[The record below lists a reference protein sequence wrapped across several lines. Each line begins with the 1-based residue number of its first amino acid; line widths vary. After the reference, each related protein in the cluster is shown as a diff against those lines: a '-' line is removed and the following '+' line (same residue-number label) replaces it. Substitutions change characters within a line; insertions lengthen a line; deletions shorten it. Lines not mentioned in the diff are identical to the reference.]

1 MYVLSPHN
9 MSSSSTKNCLP
20 SSCLQN
26 PSFST
31 EITRSFPPP
40 YLNLYWLFPLSV
52 QQNKFHTLFAG
63 MSLDVEFCLSLT
75 LGLHI
80 SYVSGE
86 EQPLTPLSE
95 YLSLSTDLN
104 QVASCLKPMVIC
116 YKVITDYLITI

>member
-1 MYVLSPHN
+1 MFCHL
-9 MSSSSTKNCLP
+9 TICLP
-20 SSCLQN
+20 PQPKTAFLLPASRILL
-26 PSFST
+26 
-31 EITRSFPPP
+31 FPLKLLEASPP
-40 YLNLYWLFPLSV
+40 YLNFYWLFPLSV
-52 QQNKFHTLFAG
+52 QQSKFHALFAG

-80 SYVSGE
+80 GYVGGE

-95 YLSLSTDLN
+95 YLSLSTDFI